1 MTFASDIT
9 SRYTFGGS
17 SFPIGVGMEQGNVIP
32 GTIVN
37 IPLATM
43 NRHGLIA
50 GATGTGKTKTIQC
63 MIESLSKQGVPTVI
77 MDIK

>member
-1 MTFASDIT
+1 MTFASEIS
-9 SRYTFGGS
+9 SRYTFQGA
-17 SFPIGVGMEQGNVIP
+17 SFPIGVGMEQGNAVP
-32 GTIVN
+32 ETIIS

-50 GATGTGKTKTIQC
+50 GATGTGKTKTIQR